1 MKPDSL
7 TAQITVAL
15 MSLRGEFNGWWI
27 HHAESGRWI
36 GIRENTCIRA
46 HDPAQLRER
55 LRRHTA
61 DTSADFD
68 GEPT

>member
-7 TAQITVAL
+7 TAQVTAAL
-15 MSLRGEFNGWWI
+15 MTLRGEFNGWWI

-46 HDPAQLRER
+46 HDPVQLRER
-55 LRRHTA
+55 LRRYMA
-61 DTSADFD
+61 ETSADLES
-68 GEPT
+68 EPT